1 MSAVPADAK
10 PRLARGVRLSED
22 RVRGGWNLLA
32 PERVLKANSVTVEIL
47 KLCDGVRTFGDIVEL
62 LAARFDADRAR
73 IGSDAGTLLADLS
86 SKRMVE
92 L

>member
-1 MSAVPADAK
+1 MNAVPANAK

-32 PERVLKANSVTVEIL
+32 PERVLKANGATVEIL
-47 KLCDGVRTFGDIVEL
+47 KLCDGVRTFDDIVEL
-62 LAARFDADRAR
+62 LAARFDADRVR

-86 SKRMVE
+86 LKRMVE